1 MILKILS
8 ILLSQN
14 KNELVKEPV
23 KSQEETSQTPEIEPS
38 YAITDIKADIQNEP
52 VNGLVNEMIN
62 LKEDE
67 LKILRLII
75 RNSHI
80 TQDEIADMLYLSK
93 SSIKR
98 DMESLKEKGWIAR
111 IGADKNGY
119 WKVLK

>member
-23 KSQEETSQTPEIEPS
+23 KYQEETSQTPEIEPS